1 VRRLLLASL
10 PLFIA
15 LPARAQ
21 IIRRGSLGEAPPAAW
36 VSLGAAVENGWT
48 VNDAGTR
55 WQFGTATQY
64 QASIEKAFS
73 GVSLGLRGSTANA
86 PLRYTRAPS
95 ADLGSGPSGIDE
107 DADARVSQLFVAAHV
122 AGTRGFHTVLELD
135 AGATLYSGFR
145 SRATGQALPPSSDAD
160 FTFAFGY
167 GAGYGFSNRFQVEI
181 VQDVT
186 QVLHQRTG
194 LSAGDDSSARMTSTR
209 IVGRFGLGQRR

>member
-1 VRRLLLASL
+1 LFLA
-10 PLFIA
+10 
-15 LPARAQ
+15 ARAGAQ
-21 IIRRGSLGEAPPAAW
+21 VIRRGSLGEAPPAAW

-55 WQFGTATQY
+55 WQFGTTTQY
-64 QASIEKAFS
+64 VASIEKAFS
-73 GVSLGLRGSTANA
+73 GVSVGVRGSTAKA
-86 PLRYTRAPS
+86 PLLYTRPPS
-95 ADLGSGPSGIDE
+95 ADISTGPTGSLE
-107 DADARVSQLFVAAHV
+107 ADARVSQLFLAAHV

-135 AGATLYSGFR
+135 AGATLYSEFR
-145 SRATGQALPPSSDAD
+145 SRATGAALPPSTDAD

-181 VQDVT
+181 VQDIT

-194 LSAGDDSSARMTSTR
+194 LSAGDDSGARMTSTR